1 MTDTPILEARG
12 VGKTFPGT
20 QALDSVDF
28 AIYPGKVHALVGEN
42 GAGKSTLVKILAGI
56 ETPTAGTLL
65 ESGRPIRL
73 ESARDADRFGI
84 GIIHQELNLLL
95 NLSVAE
101 NIFAGR
107 ELCRYGVLVD
117 RRGQQRVTRELMA
130 RLDHP
135 IPPDTLVGSLP
146 LGRRQ
151 LVEIAKAL
159 ARRVRV
165 LMMDEPTSALSAA
178 EVEVLFRVVR
188 ELTAAGVAVVY
199 ISHRLQELLR
209 LADDVTVLRDG
220 RVVGRAAAGEIGAG
234 WIVERMTGHA
244 AAARQPEI
252 TAPFPASP
260 PVLRAGEIE
269 LRAGEIVGLY
279 GLMGAGRTELLE
291 SLIGLRPPKN
301 PVWLDAARID
311 RLGIGSRIRRGL
323 AMVSEDRQRTGLV
336 ATLPLGANITLAAL
350 RRLARAGYLSART
363 EDRAAAAQIADLGIR
378 ATGPRV
384 PITALSG
391 GNQQKAVIAR
401 CLLTSPKVLLMDQ
414 PTRGIDVGAKEEI
427 YRLMRRLA
435 TQGMAILFASSE
447 IAEVRAIADRIL
459 VMARGRIAAA
469 VPAAQ
474 ATDEALVTAAGGGA
488 A

>member
-209 LADDVTVLRDG
+209 LAADVTVLRAG

-279 GLMGAGRTELLE
+279 GLMGAGRSELGAALFGLDRGRSGQILLGGMALTPRVSVAWQHAFGALTPTETLTFN
-291 SLIGLRPPKN
+291 STGQTFAVAGLPIARDTALFDGGLDLRLSPRAEVGLSYSGQYGARATSNSIKGN
-301 PVWLDAARID
+301 LTWLF
-311 RLGIGSRIRRGL
+311 RRG
-323 AMVSEDRQRTGLV
+323 
-336 ATLPLGANITLAAL
+336 
-350 RRLARAGYLSART
+350 
-363 EDRAAAAQIADLGIR
+363 
-378 ATGPRV
+378 
-384 PITALSG
+384 
-391 GNQQKAVIAR
+391 
-401 CLLTSPKVLLMDQ
+401 C
-414 PTRGIDVGAKEEI
+414 
-427 YRLMRRLA
+427 
-435 TQGMAILFASSE
+435 
-447 IAEVRAIADRIL
+447 
-459 VMARGRIAAA
+459 
-469 VPAAQ
+469 
-474 ATDEALVTAAGGGA
+474 
-488 A
+488 

>member
-1 MTDTPILEARG
+1 VTDNPILEARG
-12 VGKTFPGT
+12 VGKTFSGT

-56 ETPTAGTLL
+56 ETPTTGTLL

-73 ESARDADRFGI
+73 ESTRDADRFGI
-84 GIIHQELNLLL
+84 GVIHQELNLLPD
-95 NLSVAE
+95 LSVAE
-101 NIFAGR
+101 NIFVGH
-107 ELCRYGVLVD
+107 ELRRYRVLVD
-117 RRGQQRVTRELMA
+117 RAGQRRVTRELMA

-199 ISHRLQELLR
+199 ISHRMQELLR

-220 RVVGRAAAGEIGAG
+220 RVVGRAAAGEIDAG
-234 WIVERMTGHA
+234 WIVERMTGRPAEAHRRETA
-244 AAARQPEI
+244 ASSDKTPL
-252 TAPFPASP
+252 
-260 PVLRAGEIE
+260 LRAGEIE

-291 SLIGLRPPKN
+291 SLIGLRTSQD
-301 PVWLDAARID
+301 PVWLDGARID
-311 RLGIGSRIRRGL
+311 RLDTAGRIRRGL
-323 AMVSEDRQRTGLV
+323 AMVSEDRQRSGLV
-336 ATLPLGANITLAAL
+336 PTLPLSANITLAAL
-350 RRLARAGYLSART
+350 RRLARAGYLSPRT

-378 ATGPRV
+378 AAGPRV

-435 TQGMAILFASSE
+435 TQGMAILFATSE
-447 IAEVRAIADRIL
+447 IAEVRDVADRIL

-469 VPAAQ
+469 VTAAQ

>member
-1 MTDTPILEARG
+1 VTDLPLLEARG
-12 VGKTFPGT
+12 IGKTFPGT
-20 QALDSVDF
+20 QALESVDF

-56 ETPTAGTLL
+56 ETPTTGTLL
-65 ESGRPIRL
+65 GSGQPIRL
-73 ESARDADRFGI
+73 ESTRDADRFGI
-84 GIIHQELNLLL
+84 GVIHQELNLLP

-101 NIFAGR
+101 NIFVGH
-107 ELCRYGVLVD
+107 ELRRYGVLVD
-117 RRGQQRVTRELMA
+117 RAAQRCVTRELMA

-146 LGRRQ
+146 LGRQQ

-159 ARRVRV
+159 ARRVRI

-199 ISHRLQELLR
+199 ISHRMQELLR

-220 RVVGRAAAGEIGAG
+220 RVVGRAAAGEIDAG
-234 WIVERMTGHA
+234 WIVERMTGRPAEAHPRENA
-244 AAARQPEI
+244 AGSDNP
-252 TAPFPASP
+252 S
-260 PVLRAGEIE
+260 VLRAGEIE

-291 SLIGLRPPKN
+291 GLIGLRLSQN
-301 PVWLDAARID
+301 PVWLDGARID
-311 RLGIGSRIRRGL
+311 RLDTAGRIRRGL
-323 AMVSEDRQRTGLV
+323 AMVSEDRQRSGLV

-378 ATGPRV
+378 AAGPRV

-435 TQGMAILFASSE
+435 TQGMAILFATSE
-447 IAEVRAIADRIL
+447 IAEVRAVADRIL
-459 VMARGRIAAA
+459 VLTRGRIAAA
-469 VPAAQ
+469 VTAAQ

-488 A
+488 V